1 MAINKNKFKEV
12 TKLVIDNL
20 EGGYYN
26 PLWHNVKDTR
36 YNTSGETM
44 FGIDRKNGGYLNTTP
59 NGLKFWALID
69 KNKNQK
75 VWKWNYRGGNLEKEL
90 IDLTSEIIY
99 PEFIKN
105 QNLYLK
111 PKAIEIVNNNDKL
124 LFNFIYST
132 WNGPGWFRKFATDLN
147 EAIAKGETNTEK
159 LIQVVLNSRINEG
172 LKKNSKPN
180 SLIAQGGRTI
190 ANLFKI
196 NLPLAEKKKII
207 PLLIA
212 ILTTIFLIHKY
223 KKQ

>member
-75 VWKWNYRGGNLEKEL
+75 VWKWRYRGGNLEKEL

-99 PEFIKN
+99 PEFLKLE
-105 QNLYLK
+105 NLYLK
-111 PKAIEIVNNNDKL
+111 PKTIEIVNNNDKL
-124 LFNFIYST
+124 LFNFIYAT
-132 WNGPGWFRKFATDLN
+132 WNGSGWFKKFATDLN

>member
-20 EGGYYN
+20 EGGYFN

-59 NGLKFWALID
+59 SGLKFWALID

-75 VWKWNYRGGNLEKEL
+75 VWKWNYTGGALNKEL
-90 IDLTSEIIY
+90 TDLTSEIIY
-99 PEFIKN
+99 PEFVKLE
-105 QNLYLK
+105 NLYLK
-111 PKAIEIVNNNDKL
+111 PKAIEIVNNNNKL
-124 LFNFIYST
+124 LFNFIYAT
-132 WNGPGWFRKFATDLN
+132 WNGAGWFKKFATDLN

-159 LIQVVLNSRINEG
+159 LIQVVLNSRLNEG

-180 SLIAQGGRTI
+180 SLIAQGGKKI

-196 NLPLAEKKKII
+196 NLPLTEKKKII
-207 PLLIA
+207 PLLIT

>member
-172 LKKNSKPN
+172 LKKGSKPI
-180 SLIAQGGRTI
+180 SLIVQGGKKI

-196 NLPLAEKKKII
+196 NLPLTEKKKII

>member
-20 EGGYYN
+20 EGGYFN

-99 PEFIKN
+99 PEFLKLE
-105 QNLYLK
+105 NLYLK
-111 PKAIEIVNNNDKL
+111 PKTIELVNNNDKL
-124 LFNFIYST
+124 LFNFIYAT
-132 WNGPGWFRKFATDLN
+132 WNGAGWFRKFATDLN
-147 EAIAKGETNTEK
+147 EAIAKGEANTEK
-159 LIQVVLNSRINEG
+159 LIQVVLNSRLNEG

-180 SLIAQGGRTI
+180 SLIAQGGKKI

-196 NLPLAEKKKII
+196 NLPLTEKKKII

-212 ILTTIFLIHKY
+212 ILTTFFLIHKY

>member
-20 EGGYYN
+20 EGGYFN

-59 NGLKFWALID
+59 SGLKFWALID

-99 PEFIKN
+99 PEFLKN

-124 LFNFIYST
+124 LFNFIYAT
-132 WNGPGWFRKFATDLN
+132 WNGSGWFKKFATDLN

-159 LIQVVLNSRINEG
+159 LIQVVLNSRLNEG

-196 NLPLAEKKKII
+196 NLPLTEKKKII

>member
-75 VWKWNYRGGNLEKEL
+75 VWKWNYRCGNLEKEL

-172 LKKNSKPN
+172 LKKGSKPI
-180 SLIAQGGRTI
+180 SLIVQGGKKI

-196 NLPLAEKKKII
+196 NLPLTEKKKII

>member
-20 EGGYYN
+20 EGGYFN
-26 PLWHNVKDTR
+26 PLWHNVKDIR
-36 YNTSGETM
+36 YNTSSETM

-59 NGLKFWALID
+59 SGLKFWALID

-99 PEFIKN
+99 PEFLKLE
-105 QNLYLK
+105 NLYLK
-111 PKAIEIVNNNDKL
+111 PKTIELVNNNDKL

-132 WNGPGWFRKFATDLN
+132 WNGAGWFKKFATDLN

-159 LIQVVLNSRINEG
+159 LIQVVLNSRLNEG

-180 SLIAQGGRTI
+180 SLISQGGKKI

-196 NLPLAEKKKII
+196 NLPLTEKKKII
-207 PLLIA
+207 PLLIV